1 MKRLRTIKAVFRK
14 EFIQFVRY
22 PTWII
27 SALIWPLIFPLMY
40 ILSALGMAGPD
51 QSGLA
56 AFKAATGTNSYMGF
70 IVVGTMAWMWVNM
83 TMWNFGSYLRE
94 EQIRGTLES
103 TWLCPVNKVDLL
115 LGGGLNNLLIN
126 FIMVAISIVEYKFI
140 YGIDFK
146 GNILVW
152 VVMFLI
158 MTPAVY
164 GIGMLFSSVTLWLK
178 EINATVNV
186 VRGLMN
192 MLCGITFPIAIMPIW
207 MQNAAKAIPFTYGIE
222 ATRQIMI
229 NGASFSQV
237 KFDIFMCLLEG
248 AILLMLGRLAFM
260 SIERKVRLAGSL
272 ERF

>member
-1 MKRLRTIKAVFRK
+1 MKRLRTINAVFRK

-27 SALIWPLIFPLMY
+27 SAVIWPMIFPLMY

-51 QSGLA
+51 KSGLQ

-70 IVVGTMAWMWVNM
+70 IVVGTMVWMWVNM

-103 TWLCPVNKVDLL
+103 TWLCPVNKIDLL
-115 LGGGLNNLLIN
+115 LGGGLNTLLIN
-126 FIMVAISIVEYKFI
+126 FIEVAISIVEYRFI

-146 GNILVW
+146 GNVLVW
-152 VVMFLI
+152 LVMFLI

-164 GIGMLFSSVTLWLK
+164 GIGMLFASIILWFK
-178 EINATVNV
+178 EINAVVNV
-186 VRGLMN
+186 VRGLIN
-192 MLCGITFPIAIMPIW
+192 LLCGITFPIAIMPVW
-207 MQNAAKAIPFTYGIE
+207 MQNTAKAIPFTYGIE
-222 ATRQIMI
+222 ATRQVMI
-229 NGASFSQV
+229 NGAGFFQV

-248 AILLMLGRLAFM
+248 AILLMLGRFAFVGV
-260 SIERKVRLAGSL
+260 ERKVKHAGSL